1 MLAKRDCYK
10 ILGVAPIASHEEI
23 RKAYR
28 TLAKKYHPDLN
39 PDIRTM
45 ATDKMSELVEAY
57 NVLNDPEKRKEY
69 DRQQQF
75 QIRRFRKDKS
85 RRTKMREGD
94 FTRKPQFKKEP
105 SLLERILS
113 PFIKKDDKAGTPE
126 DHLDPK
132 QADVHFTLGLT
143 MTENEAFFEQAVEEF
158 KTAVRYDPSHVEALY
173 DLGLLC
179 YKLGYFEE
187 AIVNFQKVLAMEKD
201 DQHSR
206 KMISLLR
213 DDY

>member
-1 MLAKRDCYK
+1 MLIKRDSYK
-10 ILGVAPIASHEEI
+10 VLGVAPIASQEEI

-28 TLAKKYHPDLN
+28 TLAKKFHPDLN
-39 PDIRTM
+39 PDMKTM

-57 NVLNDPEKRKEY
+57 NVLNDPERRKEY
-69 DRQQQF
+69 ERQPHF
-75 QIRRFRKDKS
+75 QIRRFRKDAS
-85 RRTKMREGD
+85 RRTKVKSAD
-94 FTRKPQFKKEP
+94 FTRKPKFKKEA

-113 PFIKKDDKAGTPE
+113 PFIKKDDKAGGAD

-143 MTENEAFFEQAVEEF
+143 MTENEAFFEQATEEF
-158 KTAVRYDPSHVEALY
+158 KTAVRYDPTHVEALY
-173 DLGLLC
+173 DLGLMC

-187 AIVNFQKVLAMEKD
+187 AIVNFQKTLAVEKD
-201 DQHSR
+201 DQHAR

-213 DDY
+213 DDF